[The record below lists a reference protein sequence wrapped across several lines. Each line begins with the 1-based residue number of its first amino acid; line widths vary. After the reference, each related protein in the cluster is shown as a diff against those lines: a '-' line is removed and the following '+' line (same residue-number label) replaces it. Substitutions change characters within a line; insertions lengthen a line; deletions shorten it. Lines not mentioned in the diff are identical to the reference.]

1 VQILLSGSL
10 RFNLVSSSAFGFLLC
25 AGEPLLTPQ
34 DPFGDHD
41 DAELNDAL
49 QSSGLGS
56 IRHSETGVSTPQ
68 RLTLETQISAGG
80 SNLSQGQRQL
90 VALARALVRDSKV
103 FILDEVGWGLSVRG
117 SCLRVACSSTLDT
130 GLRRKPLHCAFPC
143 SRRTSRTVPS
153 SLRVKSLAPLSAHSV
168 LPACLDHQSTSLLC
182 LCRSNCRAVA
192 HCALQATASVD
203 FETDALIQKS
213 IRDLPHNTTVL
224 TVAHRLATVMDY
236 DKILVLGAGKLLE
249 FDTPDNLKNKKDS
262 YFAKLVQAMEG

>member
-1 VQILLSGSL
+1 
-10 RFNLVSSSAFGFLLC
+10 
-25 AGEPLLTPQ
+25 
-34 DPFGDHD
+34 
-41 DAELNDAL
+41 
-49 QSSGLGS
+49 
-56 IRHSETGVSTPQ
+56 
-68 RLTLETQISAGG
+68 
-80 SNLSQGQRQL
+80 
-90 VALARALVRDSKV
+90 V

-117 SCLRVACSSTLDT
+117 SCLRVACSSTLDTLRHRCTESTECTEFLGVT